1 MKLIFRAGT
10 PYKVSLDSRKVLG
23 IASSRGWRD
32 HQEDRTRCTTLELD
46 PREMALTH
54 QLNHDIEWDPG
65 QPQTQPTATVASS
78 STDASGSSAT
88 DRKAQAR
95 QQVKGQLSM
104 FSIYDGHGGSACS
117 DFLAHE
123 MPDMIEGVKK
133 EEINEVVDFTKA
145 LGGYFRRFRGGG
157 LSRWV
162 NGDGGNG
169 RTGERMSIEERVT
182 LAFLKV

>member
-1 MKLIFRAGT
+1 
-10 PYKVSLDSRKVLG
+10 
-23 IASSRGWRD
+23 
-32 HQEDRTRCTTLELD
+32 
-46 PREMALTH
+46 MALTH

-65 QPQTQPTATVASS
+65 QPQASS
-78 STDASGSSAT
+78 STL

-95 QQVKGQLSM
+95 QQIKSQLSM

-117 DFLAHE
+117 DFLARE
-123 MPDMIEGVKK
+123 MPDLIEGVQKD
-133 EEINEVVDFTKA
+133 EINEVVDFTKA

-182 LAFLKV
+182 LAFLKVSRVGCGLPQLTPAPGRQDASLK